1 MKAGDKKEII
11 AKGVLS
17 RFTRSAEKNVVSLT
31 IKTDD
36 LSEEDLETIKNLYEY
51 GRGSLKPQ
59 AILKI
64 VFDGKLH
71 ELLGKY
77 KKAY

>member
-1 MKAGDKKEII
+1 MKAKDKKEII
-11 AKGVLS
+11 AKGYVS
-17 RFTRSAEKNVVSLT
+17 RYTRNSERNVVSIT
-31 IKTDD
+31 VKTDD

-51 GRGSLKPQ
+51 GRGVLKPQ
-59 AILKI
+59 AILRI
-64 VFDGKLH
+64 IFDGKLH

>member
-1 MKAGDKKEII
+1 MSKEIKAEGI
-11 AKGVLS
+11 LS
-17 RFTRSAEKNVVSLT
+17 GYTRNKEKNVVSLT
-31 IKTDD
+31 VKTDD
-36 LSEEDLETIKNLYEY
+36 ISEEDLQTLKDMYQVGKGNIKP
-51 GRGSLKPQ
+51 K

-71 ELLGKY
+71 EILGVY